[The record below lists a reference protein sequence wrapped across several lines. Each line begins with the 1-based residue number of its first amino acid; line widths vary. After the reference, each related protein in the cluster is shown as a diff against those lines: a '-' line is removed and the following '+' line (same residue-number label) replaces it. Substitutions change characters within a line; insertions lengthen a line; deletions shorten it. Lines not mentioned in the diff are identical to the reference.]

1 MTDADFMALA
11 VEEAKSAPACE
22 VPVGAVIV
30 REGKVVARGHNL
42 RESTKDATAH
52 AEIIAIRAACEA
64 LSGWNLTGCT
74 LYVTLEPCP
83 MCAGAIRQAHISR
96 VVFGAYDPKGGAAGS
111 VCDIFAMPFP
121 GRQAVKGGLLEES
134 CGELLR
140 RFFADSVREGEKI
153 PCNLQHPVV

>member
-1 MTDADFMALA
+1 MTDEEFMTLA
-11 VEEAKSAPACE
+11 IEEAKSAPEGE
-22 VPVGAVIV
+22 VPVGALVV
-30 REGKVVARGHNL
+30 REGRVVARGHNL

-52 AEIIAIRAACEA
+52 AEIVAIRAACVA

-121 GRQAVKGGLLEES
+121 GRQTVKGGVLTQPCGALLH
-134 CGELLR
+134 
-140 RFFADSVREGEKI
+140 RFFTDTVRESEKN
-153 PCNLQHPVV
+153 PCNWESPVV

>member
-1 MTDADFMALA
+1 MTDEQFMALA
-11 VEEAKSAPACE
+11 IEEAKAAPACE

-30 REGKVVARGHNL
+30 RGGVVVAKGHNL

-52 AEIIAIRAACEA
+52 AEIVAIRSACEA

-96 VVFGAYDPKGGAAGS
+96 IVFGAYDPKGGAAGS
-111 VCDIFAMPFP
+111 ICDIFAMPYP
-121 GRQAVKGGLLEES
+121 GRQTVKGGVLGES
-134 CGELLR
+134 CGELMR
-140 RFFADSVREGEKI
+140 RFFSESVREGEKN
-153 PCNLQHPVV
+153 PCNL